1 MLTSSVI
8 LLLLLISLGIP
19 VLGEF
24 KYVIYS
30 PREARNSNPNS
41 YVNINQ
47 GSLQSPCPSVFQYQ
61 NDANGNLFGSVRVD
75 QTDSGGKIQ
84 LDIELSVGNSVQ
96 GYNGKI
102 VLAEDRQKVINDI
115 MNRQT
120 IYYKVLFPAWQN
132 IAPKITKISVN
143 GNLICSGPSIPIQMV
158 PILTIINLHH
168 KLSLDV
174 TPLTSSSDPTID
186 GSPNF
191 NNLPSLSP
199 NSQASDFPFDVRGDN
214 YPFSSSSNVYI
225 VDINRGQESSSNP
238 FLNVKN
244 PYEFRP
250 AGTPPPGGIQ
260 SINTKNPYQFNPAGT
275 PPPEGIQPI
284 NVKNP
289 YQFKP
294 AGTPPRRR
302 PHIPPP
308 PSDASLSQIN
318 PNNPFLTGL
327 STPQPS
333 RSGTEDVGIDGNLFF
348 NQRDEESPVAII
360 PTTETSHIRDPTV
373 ISTATDANDICGK
386 PITTNQLIVNGE
398 TVPRGAYPW
407 LVAIFR
413 QLENLSLSYICSG
426 SLISDRHVVT
436 AAHCVKLEYRRVKPN
451 EIVCIFGK
459 LNIRKWVVAP
469 GETMLEPETVTVHP
483 EYQPGKADADI
494 AIITFQ
500 DPIPFSK
507 TIIPLCLWQGST
519 DLKQIVGNIGTV
531 VGWGRNENG
540 DLSSAEPRQV
550 KMPVVDQLE
559 CLKGSTSTVG
569 QALVEI
575 ISRNTFCAGFRNG
588 SGPCNGDSGSA
599 FLLRKN
605 DVFYLRGIVSTAL
618 SDVTRKSCNLQEYV
632 VFTDASKYL
641 DWIMSIVRST

>member
-1 MLTSSVI
+1 MIMLSALSDLTMLTFSVI
-8 LLLLLISLGIP
+8 LLLLTSLGIP

-30 PREARNSNPNS
+30 PREARNSNPNAF
-41 YVNINQ
+41 VNINQ
-47 GSLQSPCPSVFQYQ
+47 GPLQSPCPSVFQYQ
-61 NDANGNLFGSVRVD
+61 NDANGNLIGSVRVD
-75 QTDSGGKIQ
+75 QADTGGRIQ

-102 VLAEDRQKVINDI
+102 VLAENRQKVINDI

-120 IYYKVLFPAWQN
+120 IYYKILFPAWQN
-132 IAPKITKISVN
+132 IAPRITKIAVN

-191 NNLPSLSP
+191 NNLPS
-199 NSQASDFPFDVRGDN
+199 
-214 YPFSSSSNVYI
+214 SSSNS
-225 VDINRGQESSSNP
+225 QTS
-238 FLNVKN
+238 
-244 PYEFRP
+244 
-250 AGTPPPGGIQ
+250 GTPPPG
-260 SINTKNPYQFNPAGT
+260 
-275 PPPEGIQPI
+275 GIQPI

-308 PSDASLSQIN
+308 LSDANLGKIN

-333 RSGTEDVGIDGNLFF
+333 RSGAEDIGIDENVFF
-348 NQRDEESPVAII
+348 NQRDEESPIAIR
-360 PTTETSHIRDPTV
+360 PTTEISHIRDPTV
-373 ISTATDANDICGK
+373 ISTATDAKDICGK
-386 PITTNQLIVNGE
+386 PIATNQLIVNGE

-426 SLISDRHVVT
+426 SLISNRHVVT

-483 EYQPGKADADI
+483 EYQQGKADADI

-507 TIIPLCLWQGST
+507 TIIPLCLWEGNT

-641 DWIMSIVRST
+641 DWIMNIVRST